1 MTKIEE
7 VIEKV
12 NDQHENMYAPRP
24 SMKIIHQYMKEY
36 AELYAE
42 RCIAQLSLSL
52 NIGVE
57 IVRFKPISK
66 YQIKL
71 PEHEP

>member
-1 MTKIEE
+1 
-7 VIEKV
+7 
-12 NDQHENMYAPRP
+12 
-24 SMKIIHQYMKEY
+24 MKRFLTGIAKEDIGEAKYNEITSAMKDY

-52 NIGVE
+52 NIGIE
-57 IVRFKPISK
+57 IVKFKPISK
-66 YQIKL
+66 YQIEL